1 MKGINAKTFLE
12 LGQKM
17 NPEDWSE
24 VTKEVGTDP
33 IKGSLIKDRRKVY
46 YAVHQTEIVKC
57 HLIAKKDRDGRGAY
71 AANSKR
77 DKRRFQVAYEDY
89 NVARDKAIE
98 YGRRYE
104 PDFVWRKSQTNKN
117 V

>member
-1 MKGINAKTFLE
+1 M
-12 LGQKM
+12 
-17 NPEDWSE
+17 
-24 VTKEVGTDP
+24 
-33 IKGSLIKDRRKVY
+33 KGSLIKDQRKVY

-57 HLIAKKDRDGRGAY
+57 HLIAKKDRDGRGAF

-104 PDFVWRKSQTNKN
+104 PDFVWIKRQTNKN
-117 V
+117 L